1 MPRQLAEIKNF
12 GVGTILNASEKDIPE
27 NSPAYSL
34 NISPVSENGI
44 LTSINCDKLFLAMP
58 ENSTS
63 LSAPISWNSV
73 NNTSA
78 VFNPFAEQTNEGL
91 HRFHVNDISIFNS
104 ENISNFSYVGTKGY
118 RENVLA
124 TDVRPWYE
132 KVLDSGGSVLSYSP
146 SSNVDKTDDYFP
158 YSSLNEYLAAA
169 SSFNVYA
176 NKVTID
182 GVQNKTNRG
191 ILSVFNESNYSG
203 NHIGGNSTYLNQCK
217 TDANRTILG
226 GKIASGTNAVTY
238 SAEDKTISIAGI
250 SSVPFYEGDTINIY
264 HSATSTS
271 NGFSAKILKITGSSP
286 IVLTLDTALPT
297 SETESSDTVYIEANL
312 LKNHTFTHKQGT
324 TGSLA
329 STYVCNDWSKHS
341 FKNVNPESTARYNNT
356 EQTSTSSNVAIVT
369 SGGGYWE
376 TSVGNLDLG
385 AVANNATEFYPFV
398 ANDVYLKLVADYGK
412 AGNTTSVCDL
422 TNDLGA
428 SPANFKLVVSTNAN
442 DILGLGDI
450 IKINSEYMKVLA
462 VKDKQIMF

>member
-1 MPRQLAEIKNF
+1 MFVKRGCF
-12 GVGTILNASEKDIPE
+12 
-27 NSPAYSL
+27 
-34 NISPVSENGI
+34 
-44 LTSINCDKLFLAMP
+44 
-58 ENSTS
+58 
-63 LSAPISWNSV
+63 
-73 NNTSA
+73 
-78 VFNPFAEQTNEGL
+78 
-91 HRFHVNDISIFNS
+91 
-104 ENISNFSYVGTKGY
+104 GTKI
-118 RENVLA
+118 E
-124 TDVRPWYE
+124 
-132 KVLDSGGSVLSYSP
+132 SY
-146 SSNVDKTDDYFP
+146 
-158 YSSLNEYLAAA
+158 AAA

-217 TDANRTILG
+217 TDANKTILG
-226 GKIASGTNAVTY
+226 GKIVSGTNAVTY

-250 SSVPFYEGDTINIY
+250 SSVPFYEGDTINVY

-329 STYVCNDWSKHS
+329 STYACNDWSKHS

-369 SGGGYWE
+369 GGGGYWE

-385 AVANNATEFYPFV
+385 AVADNATEFYPFV

-412 AGNTTSVCDL
+412 AGNTTGVCDL

-428 SPANFKLVVSTNAN
+428 SPANFKLVVSKNAN
-442 DILGLGDI
+442 DILGLDDI

-462 VKDKQIMF
+462 VKDKQVFVARGQYGSTIASHTAGDDIEKNIGYIARQTISKDLLKEGQDYVLNFYARTGDEGDAYSHGALSITFNGGFISGDGNWKSFEPSSTVGYICLLYTSPSPRD